1 MNRLT
6 NKQINYYRT
15 ELKRIT
21 YSQAQIFENGLFH
34 IYNVKANDINNIM
47 SRIRR
52 LDFIETVSS
61 STNGKYD
68 FNNIHV
74 INNCQCS
81 IDSYKQ
87 KRLIYT

>member
-6 NKQINYYRT
+6 REQIEHYRN

-21 YSQAQIFENGLFH
+21 YSQVQIFENGLFH
-34 IYNVKANDINNIM
+34 IYNVKANNINNIM
-47 SRIRR
+47 SRIRH

-68 FNNIHV
+68 FNNIHTFGGLPQQYYD
-74 INNCQCS
+74 ITGR
-81 IDSYKQ
+81 IKLD
-87 KRLIYT
+87 

>member
-6 NKQINYYRT
+6 NQQMNEYRL
-15 ELKRIT
+15 ELRRIT
-21 YSQAQIFENGLFH
+21 GSMVQLYETGLFH

-68 FNNIHV
+68 FNTIHMFGGLPQQYYD
-74 INNCQCS
+74 ITGR
-81 IDSYKQ
+81 I
-87 KRLIYT
+87 RIY

>member
-6 NKQINYYRT
+6 REQIEQYRN

-34 IYNVKANDINNIM
+34 IYNIKANDINNIM
-47 SRIRR
+47 SRIKR
-52 LDFIETVSS
+52 LDFMETVSC

-68 FNNIHV
+68 FNNIHTFGGLPQQYYN
-74 INNCQCS
+74 ITGK
-81 IDSYKQ
+81 IKLD
-87 KRLIYT
+87 

>member
-6 NKQINYYRT
+6 NQQMNEYRL
-15 ELKRIT
+15 ELRRIT
-21 YSQAQIFENGLFH
+21 GSMVQLYETGLFH
-34 IYNVKANDINNIM
+34 IYDVKANDINNIM

-68 FNNIHV
+68 FNSLHRFGGLPQQNYDITGRV
-74 INNCQCS
+74 KV
-81 IDSYKQ
+81 Y
-87 KRLIYT
+87 

>member
-6 NKQINYYRT
+6 NQQINEYRF

-21 YSQAQIFENGLFH
+21 GSMVQLYENGLFH
-34 IYNVKANDINNIM
+34 IYNVKANAINNIM

-52 LDFIETVSS
+52 LDFIETVSN

-68 FNNIHV
+68 FNSLHRFGGLPQQNYDITGR
-74 INNCQCS
+74 I
-81 IDSYKQ
+81 K
-87 KRLIYT
+87 IY

>member
-6 NKQINYYRT
+6 PQQMNEYRI

-21 YSQAQIFENGLFH
+21 GSMVQLQENGLFH
-34 IYNVKANDINNIM
+34 IYNIKANDINNIM

-52 LDFIETVSS
+52 LDFIDTVSC

-68 FNNIHV
+68 FNNIHAFGGLPQQYYN
-74 INNCQCS
+74 ITGR
-81 IDSYKQ
+81 I
-87 KRLIYT
+87 RIY

>member
-6 NKQINYYRT
+6 PQQMNEYRL

-21 YSQAQIFENGLFH
+21 GSMVQLYENGLFH

-47 SRIRR
+47 SRIKR

-61 STNGKYD
+61 STSGKYD
-68 FNNIHV
+68 FNNIRAFGGLPQQYYN
-74 INNCQCS
+74 ITGR
-81 IDSYKQ
+81 I
-87 KRLIYT
+87 RIY